1 MFSYSRFIHEYT
13 KSVFNLVEPISDD
26 YTVSVNG
33 EDVPVYTCRI
43 SAYPLN
49 RVWTTYQRPYEQ
61 SEDASF
67 VNIVTDGSEPLVFS
81 VKASRKH
88 DRVMIKPYSK
98 GITAV
103 EKNGAITFTVSGTA
117 QLVLETDDYHHCLY
131 IFISA
136 PIAAP
141 AKEDVTYYFGAG
153 IHYPGKIRLKS
164 NESVYIDRD
173 ALVYGCIFA
182 ENAENIHIFG
192 NGILDD
198 TGEGRINRH
207 CYEDYTN
214 GNIKFYDC
222 NNIRIEGVGMR
233 NSAIWCLNL
242 FHCFDV
248 DVDDIKIFGQ
258 WRYNTD
264 GVDVVNSQRITVRNS
279 FIHSFD
285 DTITVKGIDRY
296 VLTDNR
302 DMLFENCVLWCDW
315 GKTCEI
321 GIETACR
328 EYKNI
333 TFRGCDIL
341 RAGNT
346 ALDIQNGDCAEVSD
360 ITFENI
366 RVEYEPFY
374 TLSQYQDTDETV
386 YTNKDKLEIANLVSI
401 ANYRFRNPGNCT
413 AWGLPS
419 DLVNIPDLTDIVCGG
434 VHDVNVRNITVYYSE
449 GMPMRDGRF
458 ACPIV
463 IHSSLP
469 GVRYRNIT
477 VENVTVNG
485 VKLTEDNA
493 ILGVGETDNFI
504 FR

>member
-1 MFSYSRFIHEYT
+1 MFSYSRFTHEYK
-13 KSVFNLVEPISDD
+13 KSYFNFVEPISKD

-33 EDVPVYTCRI
+33 EEIPVYTCRI

-67 VNIVTDGSEPLVFS
+67 VNIVTDGAEPLHFS
-81 VKASRKH
+81 VKAAREHKK
-88 DRVMIKPYSK
+88 VLIKPYSR
-98 GITAV
+98 GITAD
-103 EKNGAITFTVSGTA
+103 EKDGIITFTAEGTA

-131 IFISA
+131 IFISSPIEA
-136 PIAAP
+136 P
-141 AKEDVTYYFGAG
+141 EESDVTYYFGAG
-153 IHYPGKIRLKS
+153 IHFPGKISLKS

-182 ENAENIHIFG
+182 EDAENIHIFG

-207 CYEDYTN
+207 CYEAYTN

-222 NNIRIEGVGMR
+222 RNVNIEGVGMR
-233 NSAIWCLNL
+233 NSAIWCLNI

-248 DVDDIKIFGQ
+248 SVDGVKIFGQ

-264 GVDVVNSQRITVRNS
+264 GIDVVNSQRVTVRNS

-296 VLTDNR
+296 ALTDNR
-302 DMLFENCVLWCDW
+302 DMLFEDCVLWCDW

-321 GIETACR
+321 GLETACR

-360 ITFENI
+360 ITFEDIN
-366 RVEYEPFY
+366 VEYEPFY
-374 TLSQYQDTDETV
+374 TLSQYQSTDDTV
-386 YTNKDKLEIANLVSI
+386 YTNQDKLEIANLVSI
-401 ANYRFRNPGNCT
+401 VNYRFRSTSNCS
-413 AWGLPS
+413 AWGLPDS
-419 DLVNIPDLTDIVCGG
+419 LLASPDLNGITIGG
-434 VHDVNVRNITVYYSE
+434 VHDILIRNITVYYPDE
-449 GMPMRDGRF
+449 MPRENGK
-458 ACPIV
+458 CKVPIV
-463 IHSSLP
+463 THSCLP
-469 GVRYRNIT
+469 DVRYYNIT
-477 VENVTVNG
+477 VENVRING
-485 VKLTEDNA
+485 VRLTEDEA
-493 ILGVGETDNFI
+493 VLSVGETDSFI